1 MKDKIRLVQQE
12 QREVMSI
19 EELKEVEQ
27 PPPQQLFHKEDLRSK
42 INQMKQAIE
51 AMNRNGGAEQSDMF
65 ITEESEVE

>member
-27 PPPQQLFHKEDLRSK
+27 PQGPPFFQKEDLRSK
-42 INQMKQAIE
+42 INQMKQAIA
-51 AMNRNGGAEQSDMF
+51 AMNRNGDA
-65 ITEESEVE
+65 V

>member
-27 PPPQQLFHKEDLRSK
+27 PPQQLFQKEDLRSK

>member
-27 PPPQQLFHKEDLRSK
+27 PPPQLFQKEDLRSK

>member
-27 PPPQQLFHKEDLRSK
+27 PPQQLFQKEDLRSK

-51 AMNRNGGAEQSDMF
+51 AMNRNGGAE
-65 ITEESEVE
+65 

>member
-1 MKDKIRLVQQE
+1 
-12 QREVMSI
+12 MSI

-27 PPPQQLFHKEDLRSK
+27 PPQQLFQKEDLRSK